1 MRSGIPERRA
11 RDYARHGVT
20 GLFAA
25 LDAATGR
32 VTDACYPRHRYLEF
46 LRFLKQVAAAY
57 PGVAGA

>member
-11 RDYARHGVT
+11 RGYARHGVT

-25 LDAATGR
+25 LDAAAGQ

-46 LRFLKQVAAAY
+46 LRF
-57 PGVAGA
+57 